1 MVLHY
6 VCKILLTLHVIQCN
20 SCFILNLDRNSSA
33 TYYNDRDNELSSDD
47 VSIPLQYLTETS
59 NLLSPLGHGTSFQ
72 SYNLQRVEELTRQW
86 APLVWLAPGE
96 QFFPSGVPEFLEH
109 VLPWSG
115 KSPFGSL
122 PGGPSSES
130 WFLVTKTTIDGLLN
144 NSSSILYGQNP
155 TRAPVPIY
163 ANVVTCS
170 PSSFHVTYWF
180 FFPFSQGKDLCTLD
194 MGLLGPWPL
203 PLVNNHCYGTYKD
216 FGSHVGDWEHMSLLF
231 QGGDTPSS
239 MYVSAHDAGAFY
251 KFNKLA
257 NQFVYERMEI
267 RKGIMQRPTFPDIV
281 ELTPTASHP
290 VLFAAKGSHGL
301 WTAPGKHKYVRL
313 PRLYDVSGY
322 GIPWYTWQRVE
333 IINTALGAFPA
344 WLLFYG
350 KWGNPR
356 SKCHPLS
363 RVGLHICQL
372 ADGPTGIPMKKQNF
386 NCS

>member
-1 MVLHY
+1 VLPRS
-6 VCKILLTLHVIQCN
+6 LT
-20 SCFILNLDRNSSA
+20 
-33 TYYNDRDNELSSDD
+33 
-47 VSIPLQYLTETS
+47 
-59 NLLSPLGHGTSFQ
+59 
-72 SYNLQRVEELTRQW
+72 VEELIRQW
-86 APLVWLAPGE
+86 SPLVWLAPGE
-96 QFFPSGVPEFLEH
+96 QFFPSGVPEFLQH
-109 VLPWSG
+109 VLPWSD
-115 KSPFGSL
+115 KSLFGSL

-130 WFLVTKTTIDGLLN
+130 WFLVTKSTIDGLLSN
-144 NSSSILYGQNP
+144 NSSILYGQNP
-155 TRAPVPIY
+155 TESPVPIY
-163 ANVVTCS
+163 ANLVTCS
-170 PSSFHVTYWF
+170 GNSFHVTYWF

-216 FGSHVGDWEHMSLLF
+216 FGSHVGDWEHTSLMF
-231 QGGDTPSS
+231 QGGDSPSS

-251 KFNKLA
+251 TFNKKSR
-257 NQFVYERMEI
+257 QFKYDRMEI
-267 RKGIMQRPTFPDIV
+267 RKGIMQRPTFPDV
-281 ELTPTASHP
+281 VDLTPRGTHP

-372 ADGPTGIPMKKQNF
+372 SDGPTGIPMKKQNY